1 MLRVEEKEHDVFLKA
16 AMFGERFYDG
26 TDVSDSDAK
35 LSDEKEDVSDVSQ
48 GKKGFARQMVPK
60 KKKSAAAPPPKA
72 STLVEVFKE
81 EGVELRKV
89 IQESTAATVAACQ
102 EMAAEQRAMNE
113 KMAGMFEAMMKGQ
126 ETLHRGLKRRRRVS
140 TSSEEY

>member
-1 MLRVEEKEHDVFLKA
+1 
-16 AMFGERFYDG
+16 
-26 TDVSDSDAK
+26 
-35 LSDEKEDVSDVSQ
+35 
-48 GKKGFARQMVPK
+48 MVPK
-60 KKKSAAAPPPKA
+60 KKKPAAAPPPKA

-89 IQESTAATVAACQ
+89 IQELTAATVAACQ